1 MPAPRQTLPEL
12 RHGDQRPGR
21 GGPDRRRRQ
30 DQDDQGRV
38 TVRGTLAFVGA
49 FTAYWLVALPL
60 DTVSSPEQQLFLLS
74 TSAWLFLGVALALQ
88 PPAIRGQVLVLVCVA
103 TVMAF
108 IGSVLWGALRY
119 RLINTSL
126 FYPARHAHTYL
137 TAPHA

>member
-1 MPAPRQTLPEL
+1 MPAPRQTLHEL

-21 GGPDRRRRQ
+21 RGQDRRRRQ

-74 TSAWLFLGVALALQ
+74 TSAWLFLGVA
-88 PPAIRGQVLVLVCVA
+88 PPLPPPPVRGPVLVLVCGAPV
-103 TVMAF
+103 VGV
-108 IGSVLWGALRY
+108 IRPVPWGGLPDPRPPPPPLLRP
-119 RLINTSL
+119 R
-126 FYPARHAHTYL
+126 
-137 TAPHA
+137 APG